1 MKKLLVSLVIGLSL
15 VLCSSVSAEI
25 LTFEWNQADLTNL
38 KEWKLFWGDASGGPY
53 TELSVIAYDESPGPI
68 YSSPAD
74 APVTGDQGTTVTK
87 YFVLIACGDV
97 PQEGGGA
104 EYMCSADSNEV
115 SHGFWIPAGM
125 FSVPFNFQIVVVP

>member
-104 EYMCSADSNEV
+104 EYKPWLLDSSRHV
-115 SHGFWIPAGM
+115 LCTIQLSDCGSTIRRLR
-125 FSVPFNFQIVVVP
+125 